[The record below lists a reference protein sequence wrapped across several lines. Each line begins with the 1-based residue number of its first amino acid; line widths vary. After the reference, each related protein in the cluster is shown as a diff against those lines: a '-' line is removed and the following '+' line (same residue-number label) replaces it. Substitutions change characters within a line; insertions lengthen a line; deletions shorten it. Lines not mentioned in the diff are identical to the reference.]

1 MNQEEREVWFRY
13 IRLSEDGK
21 ARLRTRLGLVGEE
34 RWRKLEQAVM
44 DTLAIVLGVDIPS
57 SEGVEDE

>member
-1 MNQEEREVWFRY
+1 MNQEEREAWFRY

-21 ARLRTRLGLVGEE
+21 ARFRTRLGLVDKEE
-34 RWRKLEQAVM
+34 WRTLEQTVL
-44 DTLAIVLGVDIPS
+44 DTLAIVLGADIPS